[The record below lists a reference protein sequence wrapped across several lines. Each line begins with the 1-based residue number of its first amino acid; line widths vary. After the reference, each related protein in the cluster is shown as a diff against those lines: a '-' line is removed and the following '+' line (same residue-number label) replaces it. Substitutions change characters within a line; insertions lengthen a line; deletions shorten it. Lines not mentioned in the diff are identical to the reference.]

1 MTVQMST
8 PCLTWPTMRTTMV
21 LNRRAGAFT
30 GVWLM
35 SLLVLGPG
43 CRNRTADVRLLPA
56 EGEELPIL
64 HQVFGKHSHET
75 RAMQLAIRSPQ
86 ALALVPLRDV
96 PVDFQRE
103 MVLIVTL
110 GRIPSDQYAVRIDRV
125 WREGH
130 KLRVA
135 TTVQTP
141 QPNAPI
147 SMASPYCIAVIPR
160 CDLDVAD
167 FDAEP
172 PSRDR
177 SWGQSEPGPLR

>member
-1 MTVQMST
+1 
-8 PCLTWPTMRTTMV
+8 MRTEMV
-21 LNRRAGAFT
+21 LNRRVDTFT
-30 GVWLM
+30 AVWFM
-35 SLLVLGPG
+35 GLLILGLG
-43 CRNRTADVRLLPA
+43 CRSRASDIRLLPA

-64 HQVFGKHSHET
+64 HQEYGKHSHET
-75 RAMQLAIRSPQ
+75 RAMQLAIRNAQ
-86 ALALVPLRDV
+86 ALALVPLCDV
-96 PVDFQRE
+96 PVDFRQE

-110 GRIPSDQYAVRIDRV
+110 GRVPSDQYAIRIDRV

-135 TTVQTP
+135 TTVQIP
-141 QPNAPI
+141 PPNAPI
-147 SMASPYCIAVIPR
+147 RMASPYCIAVIPR
-160 CDLDVAD
+160 CDLNVAD

>member
-1 MTVQMST
+1 
-8 PCLTWPTMRTTMV
+8 MRREMV
-21 LNRRAGAFT
+21 LNRRLGTIT
-30 GVWLM
+30 GMWFM
-35 SLLVLGPG
+35 SLLVLGSG
-43 CRNRTADVRLLPA
+43 CGNRTSDMRLLPA

-64 HQVFGKHSHET
+64 YQASGKHSHET
-75 RAMQLAIRSPQ
+75 SAMQLAIRNAQ
-86 ALALVPLRDV
+86 TLALVPLCDV
-96 PVDFQRE
+96 PVDFQQE

-110 GRIPSDQYAVRIDRV
+110 GRVHSDQYAVRIDRV

-141 QPNAPI
+141 PANAPI
-147 SMASPYCIAVIPR
+147 SMASPYCIVVIPR
-160 CDLDVAD
+160 CDLNVAD

-177 SWGQSEPGPLR
+177 SWGQSEPGPLG

>member
-1 MTVQMST
+1 MRIEMILHRHVST
-8 PCLTWPTMRTTMV
+8 I
-21 LNRRAGAFT
+21 T
-30 GVWLM
+30 GVWFM
-35 SLLVLGPG
+35 SLLVFGSG
-43 CRNRTADVRLLPA
+43 CRSRTADIRLLPA

-64 HQVFGKHSHET
+64 HQDSGKHSHET
-75 RAMQLAIRSPQ
+75 RAMQLAIRNPA
-86 ALALVPLRDV
+86 ALALVPLHDV
-96 PVDFQRE
+96 PVDFRQE

-110 GRIPSDQYAVRIDRV
+110 GRVPSDQYAVRIDRV

-141 QPNAPI
+141 PPNAPVR
-147 SMASPYCIAVIPR
+147 MASPYCIAVIPR
-160 CDLDVAD
+160 CDLNVVD